1 MDYANRERLKILG
14 HAEEP
19 DHLPCPSPSDQSECL
34 SVTGEPHGIAANET
48 QTNST
53 SFLAK
58 TPRFANA
65 GGAQAHFF

>member
-1 MDYANRERLKILG
+1 MPLAVRRETNVDNARKADPGHGSNRQDLSF
-14 HAEEP
+14 AV
-19 DHLPCPSPSDQSECL
+19 PSPS
-34 SVTGEPHGIAANET
+34 HGIAANET

-58 TPRFANA
+58 TCRFANA